1 MKGKLI
7 VSTNDGR
14 NQDDDATDFF
24 KLMQDAGV
32 TPLKNDGLVVHS
44 KKVPIPKYRQ
54 AASVPVKKHSDPF
67 SDDVDIQPLL
77 AGDTL
82 SYCSH
87 GIQKNTFRKLRGG
100 KLAVIDELDLHG
112 LNSQQARKLLLD
124 FLDHTVTASNY
135 SVRII
140 HGKGHRSTENKA
152 ILKTKVNH
160 WLKEHPRVLAFYSC
174 VPADGGTGA
183 VYVLLKNL

>member
-1 MKGKLI
+1 M
-7 VSTNDGR
+7 STNDGR

-24 KLMQDAGV
+24 KIMQDAGV
-32 TPLKNDGLVVHS
+32 SPLKNDGLVLHAKKPSVS
-44 KKVPIPKYRQ
+44 KHQQQSHIP
-54 AASVPVKKHSDPF
+54 PKKSTDPF
-67 SDDVDIQPLL
+67 SDDCDAEPLL

-100 KLAVIDELDLHG
+100 KLTVVDELDLHG
-112 LNSQQARKLLLD
+112 LNSQQARELLLD
-124 FLDHTVTASNY
+124 FLDHVVTASNY

-140 HGKGHRSTENKA
+140 HGKGHRSTGNKA

-183 VYVLLKNL
+183 VYILLKNL